1 VKYVAQLRTRCGC
14 VKRIKLTAPVET
26 IMVALKPKGL
36 FTLSPFEGAPT
47 LRFES
52 REFRLVGVERHGK
65 RITVY
70 TYEEQ

>member
-1 VKYVAQLRTRCGC
+1 
-14 VKRIKLTAPVET
+14 
-26 IMVALKPKGL
+26 MVALKPKGL